1 MANMICPQCG
11 QFQEKADIC
20 SSCGIVVAKFKAE
33 SAEQSSKNQKCIS
46 GMGKESVLPPEIK
59 GWNWGAFFLSWI
71 WGIGN
76 STYIALLMFVP
87 FVNFVMP
94 FVLGAKGNKWA
105 WQNRT
110 WRDVEHF
117 KHTQRKWT
125 IAGLLLVLIVL
136 PLFIFSISNML
147 KGEAYK
153 LSLTAIESNVEV
165 NNLIGSPIE
174 AGLFVVGNTEVS
186 GPDGKASLQ
195 YSISGPKG
203 DAVVY
208 VSAIKQ
214 MGRWVLQE
222 VVVHNVEQRKKIQVV
237 APIEE
242 KDNDQPSNNTVIISP
257 LTDGWQAYENKDYS
271 QAIRLYSKH
280 IQNKPE
286 DKNGFYYRALAYEK
300 TNDDEK
306 ALEDFL
312 QTVRLENDY
321 FDAYLHIDSLLAKKS
336 RYEEIVQYWSVYIEQ
351 VNTNGRAY
359 LERGGAYIHAG
370 KKVLALK
377 DAKKACELGEK
388 YGCQLLERHS
398 GE

>member
-1 MANMICPQCG
+1 MNEK
-11 QFQEKADIC
+11 QEKLGAFPYVIGGV
-20 SSCGIVVAKFKAE
+20 SFIPGIGIIFGIIAIIWGLVTKKIGGKKLSIIGACGIGFNVILYGSLFYFGFVQRGGVYDDLRTQLSKSTITSLVQAIEFYKTQNGNYPE
-33 SAEQSSKNQKCIS
+33 SLEVLSNSLPENSMVFVFDPTHMQMSGEQRYYHYELEGDSHYYLLGIGLDGKPYTSDDVLPEIEVKENSGIGFLIHEGSKN
-46 GMGKESVLPPEIK
+46 
-59 GWNWGAFFLSWI
+59 
-71 WGIGN
+71 
-76 STYIALLMFVP
+76 
-87 FVNFVMP
+87 
-94 FVLGAKGNKWA
+94 
-105 WQNRT
+105 
-110 WRDVEHF
+110 
-117 KHTQRKWT
+117 
-125 IAGLLLVLIVL
+125 GL
-136 PLFIFSISNML
+136 
-147 KGEAYK
+147 
-153 LSLTAIESNVEV
+153 
-165 NNLIGSPIE
+165 
-174 AGLFVVGNTEVS
+174 
-186 GPDGKASLQ
+186 
-195 YSISGPKG
+195 
-203 DAVVY
+203 
-208 VSAIKQ
+208 
-214 MGRWVLQE
+214 LQE
-222 VVVHNVEQRKKIQVV
+222 VEVIVYNEEQRKKIQVV

-242 KDNDQPSNNTVIISP
+242 KDNDQPSNNMVIVSP

-300 TNDDEK
+300 INDDEK

-370 KKVLALK
+370 EKVLALK

-388 YGCQLLERHS
+388 YGCQLLERYS